1 MKMNKLRMTL
11 TGDSARTLQSKR
23 TGNDFKILDVYVHG
37 SAPYPEKIAI
47 FEDPKLPRGVYD
59 VPVRF
64 EVQNSRLEV
73 RYDFKNAAV
82 VESK

>member
-1 MKMNKLRMTL
+1 MNKLRITL
-11 TGDSARTLQSKR
+11 TGETARTLKSKR
-23 TGNDFKILDVYVHG
+23 TGNDFQILDVYVHS

-47 FEDPKLPRGVYD
+47 FEDPRLPRGVYD

-64 EVQNSRLEV
+64 EVQQSRLEV
-73 RYDFKNAAV
+73 RFDFKNATA

>member
-1 MKMNKLRMTL
+1 MTKLRITL
-11 TGDSARTLQSKR
+11 TGETARTLKSKR
-23 TGNDFKILDVYVHG
+23 TGNDFQLLDVYVHS

-47 FEDPKLPRGVYD
+47 FEDPRLPRGVYD

-64 EVQNSRLEV
+64 EVQQSRLEV
-73 RYDFKNAAV
+73 RFDFKNATA

>member
-1 MKMNKLRMTL
+1 MTKLKVTL

-23 TGNDFKILDVYVHG
+23 TGKDFQILDVYVHA
-37 SAPYPEKIAI
+37 SAPFPEKIAI
-47 FEDPKLPRGVYD
+47 FEDPKLPRGSYD

-64 EVQNSRLEV
+64 EVQNGRLEV
-73 RYDFKNAAV
+73 RYDFKNATI

>member
-1 MKMNKLRMTL
+1 MTKLRITL

-23 TGNDFKILDVYVHG
+23 TGKDFQILDVYAHG

-47 FEDPKLPRGVYD
+47 FEDPRLPRGVYD

-64 EVQNSRLEV
+64 EVQNGRLEV
-73 RYDFKNAAV
+73 RYDFKNAV
-82 VESK
+82 VVDSK

>member
-1 MKMNKLRMTL
+1 MTKLRITL
-11 TGDSARTLQSKR
+11 TGESARTLQSKR
-23 TGNDFKILDVYVHG
+23 TGNDFQILDIYVHA

-47 FEDPKLPRGVYD
+47 FEDPRLPRGVYD
-59 VPVRF
+59 VPVRY

-73 RYDFKNAAV
+73 RYDFKNAIP

>member
-1 MKMNKLRMTL
+1 MNKLRMTF
-11 TGDSARTLQSKR
+11 TGDTARTLQSKR
-23 TGNDFKILDVYVHG
+23 TGKDFQILDVYIHG

-47 FEDPKLPRGVYD
+47 FDDPRFPRGVYD

-73 RYDFKNAAV
+73 RYDFKNAV
-82 VESK
+82 PVETK

>member
-1 MKMNKLRMTL
+1 MIKLRVTL
-11 TGDSARTLQSKR
+11 TGDSARTLQSKK
-23 TGNDFKILDVYVHG
+23 TGKDFQILDVYVHG

-47 FEDPKLPRGVYD
+47 FEDPRLPRGVYD

-64 EVQNSRLEV
+64 EVQNGRLEV
-73 RYDFKNAAV
+73 RYDFKNAVV

>member
-1 MKMNKLRMTL
+1 MNKLRITL
-11 TGDSARTLQSKR
+11 TGETARTLKSKR
-23 TGNDFKILDVYVHG
+23 TGNDFQILDIYVHS

-47 FEDPKLPRGVYD
+47 FEDPRLPRGVYD

-64 EVQNSRLEV
+64 EVQQSRLEV
-73 RYDFKNAAV
+73 RFDFKNATA

>member
-1 MKMNKLRMTL
+1 MNNLRITL
-11 TGDSARTLQSKR
+11 TGENARTLKSKR
-23 TGNDFKILDVYVHG
+23 TGNDFQILDVYVHA

-47 FEDPKLPRGVYD
+47 FEDPRLPRGVYD

-73 RYDFKNAAV
+73 RYDFSKAV
-82 VESK
+82 PVESK

>member
-1 MKMNKLRMTL
+1 MTKLRITL
-11 TGDSARTLQSKR
+11 TGETARTLKSKR
-23 TGNDFKILDVYVHG
+23 TGNDFQILDVYVHS

-47 FEDPKLPRGVYD
+47 FEDPRLPRGLYD

-64 EVQNSRLEV
+64 EVQQSRLEV
-73 RYDFKNAAV
+73 RFDFKNATA

>member
-1 MKMNKLRMTL
+1 MNKLRITL
-11 TGDSARTLQSKR
+11 TGETARTLKSKR
-23 TGNDFKILDVYVHG
+23 TGNDFQILDVYVHAN
-37 SAPYPEKIAI
+37 APYPEKIAI
-47 FEDPKLPRGVYD
+47 FEDPKLARGVYD

-73 RYDFKNAAV
+73 KYDFKNAMP

>member
-1 MKMNKLRMTL
+1 MKMNKLRITL

-23 TGNDFKILDVYVHG
+23 TGKDFQILDVYVHG

-47 FEDPKLPRGVYD
+47 FEDPRLPRGVYD

-64 EVQNSRLEV
+64 EVQNSRLEI
-73 RYDFKNAAV
+73 RYDFKNAAA

>member
-1 MKMNKLRMTL
+1 MTKLRVTL
-11 TGDSARTLQSKR
+11 TGDNARTLQSKK
-23 TGNDFKILDVYVHG
+23 TGKDFQILDVYVHG

-47 FEDPKLPRGVYD
+47 FEDPRLPRGVYD

-73 RYDFKNAAV
+73 RFDFKGAV
-82 VESK
+82 AVETK

>member
-1 MKMNKLRMTL
+1 MNKLRITL
-11 TGDSARTLQSKR
+11 TGDTARTLQSQR
-23 TGNDFKILDVYVHG
+23 TKKDFQILDVYVHG

-73 RYDFKNAAV
+73 RYDFKNATA

>member
-1 MKMNKLRMTL
+1 MNKLRITL
-11 TGDSARTLQSKR
+11 TGETARTLQSKR
-23 TGNDFKILDVYVHG
+23 TGKDFQILDVYIHG

-47 FEDPKLPRGVYD
+47 FDDPRLPRGVYD

-73 RYDFKNAAV
+73 RYDFKNAVAV
-82 VESK
+82 DSK

>member
-1 MKMNKLRMTL
+1 MTKLKVTL
-11 TGDSARTLQSKR
+11 TGDSARTLKSKR
-23 TGNDFKILDVYVHG
+23 TQKDFQILDVYVHS

-47 FEDPKLPRGVYD
+47 FEDPRLPRGVYD

-64 EVQNSRLEV
+64 EVQNGRLEV
-73 RYDFKNAAV
+73 RFDFKNAAV

>member
-1 MKMNKLRMTL
+1 MTKLRITL
-11 TGDSARTLQSKR
+11 TGESARTLQSKR
-23 TGNDFKILDVYVHG
+23 TGNDFQILDIYVHA

-47 FEDPKLPRGVYD
+47 FEDPRLPRGVYD
-59 VPVRF
+59 VPVRY

-73 RYDFKNAAV
+73 RYDFKNATP

>member
-1 MKMNKLRMTL
+1 MNKLRITL
-11 TGDSARTLQSKR
+11 TGETARTLKSKR
-23 TGNDFKILDVYVHG
+23 TGNDFQILDVYVHS

-47 FEDPKLPRGVYD
+47 FEDPCLPRGVYD

-64 EVQNSRLEV
+64 EVQQSRLEV
-73 RYDFKNAAV
+73 RFDFKNATA

>member
-1 MKMNKLRMTL
+1 MNKLRITL
-11 TGDSARTLQSKR
+11 TGETARTLKSKR
-23 TGNDFKILDVYVHG
+23 TGNDFQLLDVFVHS

-47 FEDPKLPRGVYD
+47 FEDPRLPRGVYD

-64 EVQNSRLEV
+64 EVQQSRLEV
-73 RYDFKNAAV
+73 RFDFKNATA